1 MTLQHPSANNGADE
15 LTKAMSLTGW
25 RKLESIS
32 GVPAGDADTTQSNT
46 DARSGAVYKGQL
58 RPSANNSTDEL
69 TEAPSLTSWGK
80 LERRLVVF
88 TDGRL
93 DHGGKGSAAG
103 QYATVIA
110 ERVQGSARL
119 DDFGKR
125 DTTKLKVLAKQG
137 GVGQGP
143 TEWMSREWMS
153 SHEGPCGSRANRP
166 PDRSPAMQREQQ

>member
-1 MTLQHPSANNGADE
+1 M
-15 LTKAMSLTGW
+15 
-25 RKLESIS
+25 
-32 GVPAGDADTTQSNT
+32 
-46 DARSGAVYKGQL
+46 
-58 RPSANNSTDEL
+58 
-69 TEAPSLTSWGK
+69 
-80 LERRLVVF
+80 F

-125 DTTKLKVLAKQG
+125 DRTKLEVLAKQG

-143 TEWMSREWMS
+143 TEWMS
-153 SHEGPCGSRANRP
+153 SHEGPHGPRANQP